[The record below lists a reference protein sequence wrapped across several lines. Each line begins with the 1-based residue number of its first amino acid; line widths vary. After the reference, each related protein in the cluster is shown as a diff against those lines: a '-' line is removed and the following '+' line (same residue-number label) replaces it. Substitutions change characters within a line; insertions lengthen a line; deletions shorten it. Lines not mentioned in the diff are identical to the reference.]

1 MPFSCSGALKKKR
14 ESKAESAAA
23 KAAQVNKR
31 LHELQ
36 TLYWAELEYL
46 HKEFTALEQKLIPEQ
61 EVRSPQIA
69 IAFLTRL
76 CRPLLT
82 SIYTRPAILRLRV
95 AQSDMRA
102 CRNLQLYHSTL
113 HL

>member
-1 MPFSCSGALKKKR
+1 MPSSAACSGVLKKKR

-23 KAAQVNKR
+23 KAQQVNKR

-61 EVRSPQIA
+61 EVRPRRHC
-69 IAFLTRL
+69 FL
-76 CRPLLT
+76 
-82 SIYTRPAILRLRV
+82 IV
-95 AQSDMRA
+95 RA
-102 CRNLQLYHSTL
+102 GLFGLVL
-113 HL
+113 MLGL